1 MKIIATTALAVA
13 LMGGAA
19 HAQLGNVTGQVSNG
33 VSGTFDGTVNGVGN
47 LTTDVTS
54 DTKAAVDNRSGA
66 MVDTEL
72 TADLGASLD
81 TYDIEQ
87 AGMKLKNQLE
97 NDAKMLKAKA
107 EKTAEMT
114 YDRGTTTASRIRNN
128 VESTLMPVTVYT
140 SDGHRVGT
148 VDSVSGNAIMIT
160 TKTGA
165 AAETMTISDGEASF
179 SADAN
184 AVVLDMA
191 KADLSASA
199 SAGY

>member
-1 MKIIATTALAVA
+1 MKIITTSVLAVA

-19 HAQLGNVTGQVSNG
+19 HAQLGNVTGQVTGG
-33 VSGTFDGTVNGVGN
+33 VQNTIG
-47 LTTDVTS
+47 DVS
-54 DTKAAVDNRSGA
+54 DIQSDLNADTKAVVDNRSGA

-81 TYDIEQ
+81 TYDMER

-97 NDAKMLKAKA
+97 NDARMLMAKA
-107 EKTAEMT
+107 EKSAEMT

-128 VESTLMPVTVYT
+128 VENTPMPVTVYT

-165 AAETMTISDGEASF
+165 NAETMTISEGEASF

-184 AVVLDMA
+184 AVVLDLA